1 MRDVTGNNTEE
12 LDCYP
17 LHNACVEGHDCAQLL
32 IKKKGYHRSECCG
45 RVRQLAVDVCCEQRL
60 ILARGVT
67 S

>member
-32 IKKKGYHRSECCG
+32 IKKKGIIG
-45 RVRQLAVDVCCEQRL
+45 ANAVDESGSSPLMYAANNGSFWLVE
-60 ILARGVT
+60 
-67 S
+67 